1 MTPNVRRRFLPA
13 PRSILLIA
21 IGVGSGITAELGST
35 QQSID
40 SDAATLSSPTYT
52 DRGDDV
58 QAALDLGALQI
69 DLNEFETAETA
80 YLRGI
85 ELLIEEEGELSP
97 QLIDPY
103 RQLANIYL
111 QLGQHV
117 EALTVLEHAQHI
129 NQRNYG
135 LFNTEQTLIIDE
147 MSQAYQAAGDTRS
160 AQELQEE
167 SLNIARRRFGKE
179 SLEVVP
185 FHYRLAE
192 YYELSRMRAKAREHY
207 QDVIDILENHLDKHA
222 SEQLKPLR
230 ELVRIDILS
239 GENTSARRRLEETL
253 ELGSSNSAYERA
265 LSLAVLGDY
274 ALATGRA
281 ETSIA
286 RYREAYAT
294 LAAEDA
300 AAATVLFAKPA
311 LIDFIPP
318 ASPVDRTPGI
328 SIYSWGTITA
338 EFEIS
343 AGGLARGVEIVA
355 ATPPG
360 LVDARYRRRLM
371 ESYFRP
377 RLVAGEPVATSL
389 VRFSHRFRYVP
400 PE

>member
-35 QQSID
+35 EQSID

-85 ELLIEEEGELSP
+85 ELLIEEEGEFSP

-111 QLGQHV
+111 QLERHV

-167 SLNIARRRFGKE
+167 SLNIARRRFGEE

-286 RYREAYAT
+286 RYREAYAA
-294 LAAEDA
+294 LAAEDT

-318 ASPVDRTPGI
+318 SSPVDRTSSI

-360 LVDARYRRRLM
+360 LVDARYQRRLI